1 MKTLYAC
8 THVAKDV
15 EIDNFERGCDP
26 ATRACIMAERMNVTS
41 GTLPGLLEAIAE
53 RLGLDLDDVWV
64 PEETLTYIG
73 YNRLENGDGDE
84 PTKEAQR
91 RWKKGKETLYLAD
104 YYFAIERRTVEPVSR
119 EEFAGIKH
127 HE

>member
-8 THVAKDV
+8 TRLAKDV
-15 EIDNFERGCDP
+15 EIDRFENGCDP
-26 ATRACIMAERMNVTS
+26 TTRTCVLAERMNVTS

-84 PTKEAQR
+84 PTKAQKR
-91 RWKKGKETLYLAD
+91 RWKKGTETLYLAD
-104 YYFAIERRTVEPVSR
+104 YYFAIEKRTVEPVSR
-119 EEFAGIKH
+119 QEFAGIEH